1 MELVVPVGSSIH
13 LISGTSLALLLGI
26 KNHADDTLIY
36 IDHYLAMYSAGE
48 TPTVFFFH
56 WMLKIFA
63 GVLAQHR
70 ELSLYCLMIHRKT
83 MIRNLRM
90 ELNRSDQV
98 YSDVG
103 NLIKF
108 YCQLFRNKILRS
120 DPMRRNLLWRGFWR
134 LTDHTDHFFKC
145 RQPRMR
151 RLTMVY
157 EN

>member
-1 MELVVPVGSSIH
+1 MVLQNQWNWWSPWVPAFTSSAG
-13 LISGTSLALLLGI
+13 LRWLCSLASKIMLMI
-26 KNHADDTLIY
+26 HWYTLITTWQCT
-36 IDHYLAMYSAGE
+36 LL
-48 TPTVFFFH
+48 VKLQRLFFFH

-134 LTDHTDHFFKC
+134 LTDHTDHFF
-145 RQPRMR
+145 
-151 RLTMVY
+151 
-157 EN
+157 